1 MSLLKHK
8 QTVHTHTHTHK
19 RYNDKT
25 FKIHFILVFGC
36 CFSILTLFRSDC
48 QYRWSLCVCF
58 IRAFYHFSSVWFLC
72 SPKIFSFFEAKIS
85 GSSATQKLKIQ
96 STNKNLLSFGPKLS
110 GSSSSRSAVGKTF
123 LQHRLFFGVS
133 VFLQCVVNFQIIF

>member
-8 QTVHTHTHTHK
+8 QTVHTHTHTKGIMTK
-19 RYNDKT
+19 RSKSILSLFSVVVFQFSHSFGLIVSIVGHCVCVFHSCLLPFLICLVSLFTEN
-25 FKIHFILVFGC
+25 IFILRG
-36 CFSILTLFRSDC
+36 
-48 QYRWSLCVCF
+48 
-58 IRAFYHFSSVWFLC
+58 
-72 SPKIFSFFEAKIS
+72 

-123 LQHRLFFGVS
+123 FAASVIFRCVGLFAMRR
-133 VFLQCVVNFQIIF
+133 